1 MAEQLTENQAKR
13 RILVIVMAI
22 VWLAALIITPY
33 YIAKPALST
42 IDQERVSFMQTLNPK
57 TLSHQ
62 QIMALE
68 KPYREE
74 YARYLASVYATFSAI
89 WIIFPLI
96 GLWVAAN
103 RRKRQHLKARRDHQ

>member
-1 MAEQLTENQAKR
+1 MVEQLTEKQAKR
-13 RILVIVMAI
+13 RIFIIVMAI

-33 YIAKPALST
+33 YIAKPELSM
-42 IDQERVSFMQTLNPK
+42 IDQERVTFMQNLNPK
-57 TLSHQ
+57 SLSHQ
-62 QIMALE
+62 QVMALE

-74 YARYLASVYATFSAI
+74 SARYLASVYATFSAI

-103 RRKRQHLKARRDHQ
+103 RKKRQHQKDAP